1 LRMRGEDV
9 FFQVGTDENGLKIKE
24 AAEKEGRDPH
34 EFVAEIAGRFKTIFD
49 ATRISYDDFIRT
61 TEPRHIKASQALFR
75 KLEENGHVF
84 LGTYE
89 GWYDV
94 STETFFREEDL
105 VDGKSPDG
113 NEVRWVSEENYFFR
127 LSSFS
132 DQLLAHIEANP
143 NFIVPANR
151 KNEVVSFIKQGLRDI
166 SITRKNPGWGI
177 PVPGREDLVIYV
189 WFDALINYIA
199 STGWPDEGWQ
209 EKWPAKVQW
218 VGKDILTRFHATLW
232 PAMLLGIGL
241 PLFETVAAHGWVLLG
256 GEKISKSKGNVVRPL
271 ELAEEFS
278 AKAGISN
285 DLAIDVLRHYLTAT
299 MSMEGDSTF
308 TYEDFDQRYNSDL
321 ANDLGNALNRSLS
334 MAHKFGG
341 GVVPH
346 AVDNA
351 SLTAEDKGFL
361 GTVEVAKD
369 VYANYMESY
378 RIPDA
383 VESAWSLVS
392 ELNRYID
399 ARKPWELAQSDPKS
413 LRAVIRCMLMQLRA
427 IEGLIRPTVPVIADA
442 IASQLNLPGLTSWE
456 DIGSDRSLPG
466 GTILNAPEPL
476 FPRLQVEK
484 AVAQQ
489 LLASGEL
496 QEVLHVLW
504 RDHASPI
511 KVEFDIVARKDDV
524 IAVIEVKK
532 TQINTAQGKQILD
545 RMKLAALDALPGQE
559 VKEYIYLIDQQK
571 LFEFDAYLAT
581 AQSSKNDKALVD
593 KPIKKEKMENQ
604 TQSKTEAESKADQSS
619 SPITIED
626 FMKVD
631 LRVARVIE
639 AEPVEGSDKLLKL
652 QLDIAGEKRQVVA
665 GIKANYQPL
674 DLIGRQVV
682 MVFNLKP
689 AKLRGVESQGMLLAA
704 LDAEGGA
711 ILLQPDKETP
721 EGSKVR

>member
-1 LRMRGEDV
+1 MSKKMTVCTAIPYVNSVPHIGNILTDLCGDVTARYLRMRGEDV

-24 AAEKEGRDPH
+24 AAETNGRDPH

-61 TEPRHIKASQALFR
+61 TEPRHIKASQALFS

-94 STETFFREEDL
+94 STETFFREEEL

-113 NEVRWVSEENYFFR
+113 NEVRWVSEENYFFK
-127 LSSFS
+127 LSAFG

-151 KNEVVSFIKQGLRDI
+151 KNEVISFIKQGLRDI

-177 PVPGREDLVIYV
+177 PVPRREDLVIYV

-199 STGWPDEGWQ
+199 STGWPDAGWE

-256 GEKISKSKGNVVRPL
+256 GEKISKSKGNVVRPV
-271 ELAEEFS
+271 ELAEEFAVKS
-278 AKAGISN
+278 GISQ

-334 MAHKFGG
+334 MAHKFVDGI
-341 GVVPH
+341 VP
-346 AVDNA
+346 D
-351 SLTAEDKGFL
+351 AEPEKEAL
-361 GTVEVAKD
+361 EAIQRAKD
-369 VYANYMESY
+369 AFSAAMSEYQIPKANEAAMGLVRFLNKYVDTRAPWALAKNQDPALGSVLRSMLLTIRAAEGLMRVFIPVGADALAAQLNVPGTTLWDQIGSLDSLPAGTKLSQPQPIFPRIDLTKKMETKET
-378 RIPDA
+378 PA
-383 VESAWSLVS
+383 PAPVQTPTPKAETLVS
-392 ELNRYID
+392 
-399 ARKPWELAQSDPKS
+399 AQ
-413 LRAVIRCMLMQLRA
+413 
-427 IEGLIRPTVPVIADA
+427 
-442 IASQLNLPGLTSWE
+442 
-456 DIGSDRSLPG
+456 
-466 GTILNAPEPL
+466 
-476 FPRLQVEK
+476 
-484 AVAQQ
+484 
-489 LLASGEL
+489 
-496 QEVLHVLW
+496 
-504 RDHASPI
+504 
-511 KVEFDIVARKDDV
+511 
-524 IAVIEVKK
+524 
-532 TQINTAQGKQILD
+532 
-545 RMKLAALDALPGQE
+545 
-559 VKEYIYLIDQQK
+559 
-571 LFEFDAYLAT
+571 
-581 AQSSKNDKALVD
+581 
-593 KPIKKEKMENQ
+593 
-604 TQSKTEAESKADQSS
+604 
-619 SPITIED
+619 ITIED

-639 AEPVEGSDKLLKL
+639 AEPAEGSDKLLKL
-652 QLDIAGEKRQVVA
+652 QLDIDGEKRQVVA
-665 GIKANYQPL
+665 GIKVNYEPI

-689 AKLRGVESQGMLLAA
+689 AKLRGIESQGMLLAA
-704 LDAEGGA
+704 VDANGGA
-711 ILLQPDKETP
+711 ILLQPDKEAP

>member
-1 LRMRGEDV
+1 MSKKTTVCTAIPYVNSVPHIGNILTDLCGDVTARYLRMRGQDV

-24 AAEKEGRDPH
+24 AAETNGRDPH

-61 TEPRHIKASQALFR
+61 TEPRHIKASQALFS

-94 STETFFREEDL
+94 STETFFREEEL

-127 LSSFS
+127 LSAFG

-151 KNEVVSFIKQGLRDI
+151 KNEVISFIKQGLRDI

-199 STGWPDEGWQ
+199 STGWPDAGWE

-256 GEKISKSKGNVVRPL
+256 GEKISKSKGNVVRPV
-271 ELAEEFS
+271 ELAEEFA
-278 AKAGISN
+278 AKSGISQ

-334 MAHKFGG
+334 MAHKFVDGI
-341 GVVPH
+341 VP
-346 AVDNA
+346 D
-351 SLTAEDKGFL
+351 AEPEK
-361 GTVEVAKD
+361 EVLEAIQRAKD
-369 VYANYMESY
+369 AFAAAMAEYQIPKANEAAM
-378 RIPDA
+378 
-383 VESAWSLVS
+383 SLVRF
-392 ELNRYID
+392 LNKYVDTR
-399 ARKPWELAQSDPKS
+399 APWALAKNQDPALGS
-413 LRAVIRCMLMQLRA
+413 VLRSMLLTIRA
-427 IEGLIRPTVPVIADA
+427 SEGLMRVFIPVGADA
-442 IASQLNLPGLTSWE
+442 LAAQLNVPGTTLW
-456 DIGSDRSLPG
+456 DQIGSLDSLPA
-466 GTILNAPEPL
+466 GTKLSQPQPI
-476 FPRLQVEK
+476 FPRLDLTK
-484 AVAQQ
+484 
-489 LLASGEL
+489 
-496 QEVLHVLW
+496 
-504 RDHASPI
+504 
-511 KVEFDIVARKDDV
+511 
-524 IAVIEVKK
+524 
-532 TQINTAQGKQILD
+532 
-545 RMKLAALDALPGQE
+545 
-559 VKEYIYLIDQQK
+559 
-571 LFEFDAYLAT
+571 
-581 AQSSKNDKALVD
+581 
-593 KPIKKEKMENQ
+593 KME
-604 TQSKTEAESKADQSS
+604 TKETPTPAPAPVAAPKPEAPATSQ
-619 SPITIED
+619 ITIED

-639 AEPVEGSDKLLKL
+639 AEPAEGSDKLLKL
-652 QLDIAGEKRQVVA
+652 QLDIDGEKRQVVA
-665 GIKANYQPL
+665 GIKANYEPA

-689 AKLRGVESQGMLLAA
+689 AKLRGIESQGMLLAA
-704 LDAEGGA
+704 VDANGGA
-711 ILLQPDKETP
+711 ILLQPEKEAP